1 MATPYAGA
9 HPSHGWAYTT
19 HVGAHVWAK
28 HRLNRCLATHEVNP
42 AMLRPYG
49 DVATPYAGAHPSH
62 VGRQNV
68 ISRRR
73 NVISR
78 RRNVISRR
86 RNVPTG
92 RRNVPT
98 GRRNGTRGRTCRGEA
113 SPESV
118 YGTHAV
124 NQAMLRPYG
133 GRGHPICGGASVGTG
148 RGNPIGAGASV
159 GTGRGNPIGAGASVG
174 TGRGHPICGGAAPLP
189 SHRSRA
195 TIPAIERGTDPERK
209 GA

>member
-1 MATPYAGA
+1 MTRHLTA
-9 HPSHGWAYTT
+9 
-19 HVGAHVWAK
+19 
-28 HRLNRCLATHEVNP
+28 LL
-42 AMLRPYG
+42 LRFCQMWLLFALPQKSRPDEYLPCRYHNARTERHN
-49 DVATPYAGAHPSH
+49 VRTERHNVRTERHNVPT
-62 VGRQNV
+62 GRRNV
-68 ISRRR
+68 IAGRRNVGTGRR

-86 RNVPTG
+86 RNV
-92 RRNVPT
+92 VSE
-98 GRRNGTRGRTCRGEA
+98 RRNGTRGRTCRGEA